1 LNNNPKPSTGRAV
14 QAAPDRSGSLLGVIL
29 SIAIISAIVLTYLW
43 WNNLQQ
49 LIKSNSIAQSSSA
62 TINSV
67 TSLVIAVQ
75 SAESSERGYL
85 LTGRASFRTD
95 YDYSVAST
103 WKSLHLV
110 KDALVGTSGGNV
122 ILAKIASQLN
132 DEIADLN
139 SAVRQK
145 QQYGWIGDT
154 SYTGSSSIIRYLNTL
169 RSMEGVDLQNC
180 VASRTDSVRALA
192 FLASLLVCALTITF
206 AGTGYMLVEQVRK
219 RKRYAEE
226 LASKT
231 KEIDRFHRQL
241 EGRNRELVS
250 SNRHLAQIASIDPLT
265 HLLNRRGMNEMFHEI
280 WDSCAQVSLPV
291 SALMIDVDHF
301 KHYNDTYGHAEG
313 DAVLKVV
320 GEIIYAH
327 TRDTDLAIRYGGE
340 EFLVVLRET
349 GLEDAVE
356 TAQRLRM
363 AVEASDILQIPVTI
377 SVGAACSDNGVQT
390 PEDLVQSADAAL
402 YRSKVDGR
410 NRVTAA
416 GEDSPAEQAK
426 AA

>member
-1 LNNNPKPSTGRAV
+1 
-14 QAAPDRSGSLLGVIL
+14 
-29 SIAIISAIVLTYLW
+29 
-43 WNNLQQ
+43 
-49 LIKSNSIAQSSSA
+49 
-62 TINSV
+62 
-67 TSLVIAVQ
+67 
-75 SAESSERGYL
+75 
-85 LTGRASFRTD
+85 
-95 YDYSVAST
+95 
-103 WKSLHLV
+103 
-110 KDALVGTSGGNV
+110 V